1 MRFNFV
7 KVGIVIIDGY
17 LNYYFSIVLEVLY
30 VKDVGIVLFV
40 IGIGDVNEMEFNE
53 VVSNLNCIYV
63 FFFM

>member
-1 MRFNFV
+1 M
-7 KVGIVIIDGY
+7 GIVIIDGY
-17 LNYYFSIVLEVLY
+17 LNYYFSIVWEVLD

-63 FFFM
+63 FFLM

>member
-1 MRFNFV
+1 M
-7 KVGIVIIDGY
+7 GIVIIDGY

>member
-1 MRFNFV
+1 M
-7 KVGIVIIDGY
+7 GIVIIDGY

-63 FFFM
+63 FFLM

>member
-1 MRFNFV
+1 M
-7 KVGIVIIDGY
+7 GIVIIDGY

-53 VVSNLNCIYV
+53 VVSDLNCIYV
-63 FFFM
+63 FFLM